1 MARHGHFWLLASLPL
16 PLPRPLPE
24 QHDMERVSIKYSVRD
39 PLVQL
44 GAKGP
49 EQAGGSRTGGL
60 ARLEKQKS
68 TRLEGSTGS
77 SLHVNGARGDPAN
90 TAASTA
96 GFSGAWRRLAD
107 GFRLARRG
115 DFRSAKAAACRR
127 GSSAC
132 KTRRL
137 PIRKGDGLLGCAASK
152 LLTRRDG
159 AGRTREFGSGVTA
172 GLPYKLAGI
181 RRWCDGARVGGG

>member
-1 MARHGHFWLLASLPL
+1 MA
-16 PLPRPLPE
+16 
-24 QHDMERVSIKYSVRD
+24 Q
-39 PLVQL
+39 
-44 GAKGP
+44 
-49 EQAGGSRTGGL
+49 TGVAWREA
-60 ARLEKQKS
+60 ARLRRGRGSAWAQVLCACERGSLGSQG
-68 TRLEGSTGS
+68 EGSTGS